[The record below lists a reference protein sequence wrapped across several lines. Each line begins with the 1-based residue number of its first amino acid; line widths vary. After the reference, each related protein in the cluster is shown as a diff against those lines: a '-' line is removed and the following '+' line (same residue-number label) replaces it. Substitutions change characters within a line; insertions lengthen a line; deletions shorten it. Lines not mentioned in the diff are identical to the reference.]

1 VPRTQSHP
9 ALYLLVAVLWFA
21 GAIAFAATGQLAALA
36 PPVPQAIFGGLT
48 IAVILSG
55 VVFPGFR
62 VWVAG
67 LNIRQ
72 IIFFHVTRFIGIW
85 FLILAARGELA
96 PAWAIPA
103 GWGDTFIAA
112 CALLITLFVPDLH
125 AHRGIVIGWN
135 LLGLLDLLF
144 VVATAARTAMVD
156 RAGMATLMHLPLA
169 MVPLFFV
176 PLLIASH
183 VLLFFRVRK
192 EPEAVA

>member
-1 VPRTQSHP
+1 MPRTQSHP
-9 ALYLLVAVLWFA
+9 ALYVFIALLWFA
-21 GAIAFAATGQLAALA
+21 GAVAFAATGQLAALA
-36 PPVPQAIFGGLT
+36 PPIPQVIFGSLT
-48 IAVILSG
+48 LALILSG
-55 VVFPGFR
+55 AVLPGFR
-62 VWVAG
+62 VWLAG
-67 LNIRQ
+67 INIRQ
-72 IIFFHVTRFIGIW
+72 IIFFHVTRFVGIW
-85 FLILAARGELA
+85 FLILAAQGEL
-96 PAWAIPA
+96 PRAWAIPA

-112 CALLITLFVPDLH
+112 TALLITLFVPDLH

-192 EPEAVA
+192 EPEGA

>member
-1 VPRTQSHP
+1 MPRTQSHP
-9 ALYLLVAVLWFA
+9 TLYLVVAALWFV
-21 GAIAFAATGQLAALA
+21 GAIALAASGQLAALA
-36 PPVPQAIFGGLT
+36 PPIPQAIFGGLT
-48 IAVILSG
+48 AAVILSG
-55 VVFPGFR
+55 VAFPGFR

-72 IIFFHVTRFIGIW
+72 IIFFHVTRFVGIW
-85 FLILAARGELA
+85 FLILAARGEL
-96 PAWAIPA
+96 PGAWAIPA
-103 GWGDTFIAA
+103 GWGDIAIA
-112 CALLITLFVPDLH
+112 TAALLITLFVPDLH
-125 AHRGIVIGWN
+125 AHRGLVMGWN

-144 VVATAARTAMVD
+144 VVATAARTAMLD

-192 EPEAVA
+192 EPEAA